1 MDDAIEAAVDGRSK
15 IQKENIKGRI
25 FVVFGFSE
33 ITNQDIKF
41 NVFLLFH
48 SIQRFE
54 KFSSYEAKVCT
65 RWAFNM
71 LYEDHWNP
79 KWNLQNCK
87 RMFLNVLRFGRQ
99 FAGFFFTVRGF
110 RV

>member
-15 IQKENIKGRI
+15 IQKENIKGRT
-25 FVVFGFSE
+25 FVVFGLSE

-87 RMFLNVLRFGRQ
+87 QMF
-99 FAGFFFTVRGF
+99 
-110 RV
+110 